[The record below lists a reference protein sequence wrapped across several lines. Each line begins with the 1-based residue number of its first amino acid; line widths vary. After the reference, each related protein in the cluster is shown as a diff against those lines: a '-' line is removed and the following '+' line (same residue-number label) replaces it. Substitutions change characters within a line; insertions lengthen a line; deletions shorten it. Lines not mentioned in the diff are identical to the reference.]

1 MEILLIN
8 HSLYTGGVETLM
20 VRMANWLVRN
30 GHGCTILLRDSFAG
44 DLTTVLD
51 PKVNLRVVANQWDLL
66 AVPGIGLLLWNH
78 WDLPKPDAIY
88 TLEQNWS
95 TIGLLVRD
103 LFPQS
108 PPTVATGAYHLN
120 QFAYEGTPLKWGR
133 MELFGQ
139 QIYDRRYL
147 DSQKFFMSEETRIGH
162 ERFFKRGL
170 TNGWVW
176 PLPIEIPSRESLS
189 GRKPVPYRILSI
201 GRLTLFKTYS
211 WYMVPILHA
220 LRGTYPDVSWHVYGF
235 GGCERELVD
244 VVWKDAIRDG
254 LIVFHGPIAY
264 QEIQSAFNQAAVFIG
279 MGTTLLEA
287 AAAGVPCIPAVVDDK
302 DAATWGFINQ
312 MPYFSVGETVP
323 GTEPQKKVED
333 ILHQIFL
340 SSPAE
345 VEAIITSGRD
355 YVDAYSSDRLM
366 NQFLA
371 HLTEIECGHR
381 LPLILKVRYL
391 WIRFLKL
398 IRNLCLSYNR
408 QGMEPVRHPGGDRLL
423 H

>member
-1 MEILLIN
+1 MQLLLIN

-20 VRMANWLVRN
+20 IRMANWLVRN
-30 GHGCTILLRDSFAG
+30 GHGCSILLRDSFAG
-44 DLTTVLD
+44 DLTHLLD
-51 PKVNLRVVANQWDLL
+51 SKVNLRVVANQWDLL
-66 AVPGIGLLLWNH
+66 AVPAIGKLLWNH

-108 PPTVATGAYHLN
+108 PPAVATGAYHLN

-133 MELFGQ
+133 MELFRQ
-139 QIYDRRYL
+139 RIYDRHYL
-147 DSQKFFMSEETRIGH
+147 DSQKFYMSEETRIGH
-162 ERFFKRGL
+162 ETFFKRGL
-170 TNGWVW
+170 QDGWVW
-176 PLPIEIPSRESLS
+176 PLPIEIPSGESLID
-189 GRKPVPYRILSI
+189 RKPVPFRILSI

-211 WYMVPILHA
+211 WYMVPILHS
-220 LRGTYPDVSWHVYGF
+220 LKGKYPDISWHVYGF

-244 VVWKDAIRDG
+244 EVWEEAIRDG

-264 QEIQSAFNQAAVFIG
+264 QEIRGAFDQAAVFIG
-279 MGTTLLEA
+279 MGTALLEA

-302 DAATWGFINQ
+302 ESATWGFIDQ

-323 GTEPQKKVED
+323 GTEPDKKVED
-333 ILHQIFL
+333 LIHQLFL
-340 SSPAE
+340 SSPAQ
-345 VEAIITSGRD
+345 VEAVTSAGRH

-366 NQFLA
+366 NEFLE
-371 HLTEIECGHR
+371 HLNELERGLP
-381 LPLILKVRYL
+381 LPLIVKIHYL
-391 WIRFLKL
+391 WIRSLKL

-408 QGMEPVRHPGGDRLL
+408 RGMEPVRHPGGDRLL

>member
-1 MEILLIN
+1 MQLLLIN

-30 GHGCTILLRDSFAG
+30 GHGCSILLRDSFEG
-44 DLTTVLD
+44 DLTKMLD
-51 PKVNLRVVANQWDLL
+51 SGVNLRVVANQWDLL
-66 AVPGIGLLLWNH
+66 AVPGIGQLLWNH
-78 WDLPKPDAIY
+78 WDLPKPDAVY

-108 PPTVATGAYHLN
+108 PPAVATGAYHLN

-139 QIYDRRYL
+139 QIYDLHYR

-162 ERFFKRGL
+162 ETFFKRGL
-170 TNGWVW
+170 PDGWVW
-176 PLPIEIPSRESLS
+176 PLPIEIPSGESLA

-211 WYMVPILHA
+211 WYMVPILHS
-220 LRGTYPDVSWHVYGF
+220 LREKYPDVSWHVYGF

-244 VVWKDAIRDG
+244 DVWKDAIRDG

-302 DAATWGFINQ
+302 DAATWGFIDQ

-323 GTEPQKKVED
+323 GTEPQRKVAD
-333 ILHQIFL
+333 LLHQLFL
-340 SSPAE
+340 SSPAQ
-345 VEAIITSGRD
+345 VEAIITSGRN
-355 YVDAYSSDRLM
+355 YVNAYSSDRLM
-366 NQFLA
+366 NRFLE
-371 HLTEIECGHR
+371 HLNELERGHR
-381 LPLILKVRYL
+381 LPLMIKVRYL
-391 WIRFLKL
+391 WIRSLKL
-398 IRNLCLSYNR
+398 IRNLRLSFKR
-408 QGMEPVRHPGGDRLL
+408 RGMEPVRHPGGDRLL